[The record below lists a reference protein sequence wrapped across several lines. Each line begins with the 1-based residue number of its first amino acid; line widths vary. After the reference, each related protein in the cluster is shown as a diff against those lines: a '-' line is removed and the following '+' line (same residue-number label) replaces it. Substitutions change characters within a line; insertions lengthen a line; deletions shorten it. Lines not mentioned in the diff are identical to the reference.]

1 MLAAVV
7 AGVTGT
13 LSPILGESGTPK
25 RGPTGKQERL
35 GGVASGKQERLR
47 PSQGLEIIVMVGE
60 EGGRMAALNAD
71 SALSETAPPSEQIDL
86 FTESL
91 ISAPLRDDR
100 ATMEFPFFALQ
111 KRPLLVP
118 IVYQD
123 GNVSIRISP
132 GERGVA
138 TIWDKDVL
146 IYLSSLINGKI
157 ERGEEV
163 SRTVRIAAYD
173 MLRVTRR
180 HTGKNGYQEIY
191 DALFRLRS
199 TTITTDIQSGGE
211 RETRGFGWIDSFRI
225 LTKENKAGNRVMQRL
240 EITLNDWTF
249 RALVKDRRVLAI
261 NPAYFDLTGGLE
273 RRLYEIARKHV
284 GRQSEWKVSLLQLAK
299 KCGTMQRN
307 LRRFKF
313 DLKELAELDRLPDYQ
328 MFLVNDHASPTTKAL
343 EAIDIKGTRGVKRT
357 PNEAVFVVF
366 KPRPRALALPS
377 PDIAVEAA

>member
-1 MLAAVV
+1 MNAQ
-7 AGVTGT
+7 
-13 LSPILGESGTPK
+13 LGSGTEVVLA
-25 RGPTGKQERL
+25 G
-35 GGVASGKQERLR
+35 
-47 PSQGLEIIVMVGE
+47 
-60 EGGRMAALNAD
+60 D
-71 SALSETAPPSEQIDL
+71 QIDL
-86 FTESL
+86 FVESL
-91 ISAPLRDDR
+91 VAAPLRDDR

-111 KRPLLVP
+111 KRPLLTP
-118 IVYQD
+118 ITYQD

-132 GERGVA
+132 GERGIA

-146 IYLSSLINGKI
+146 IYLSSLINSKI
-157 ERGEEV
+157 ELGKEV

-180 HTGKNGYQEIY
+180 HTGKKGYQEVY

-225 LTKENKAGNRVMQRL
+225 LTRENRTGHRVMQGL

-284 GRQSEWKVSLLQLAK
+284 GRQAEWRVSLQLLAK
-299 KCGTMQRN
+299 KCGSMQRN

-313 DLKELAELDRLPDYQ
+313 DLKELAKLDRLPDYQ
-328 MFLVNDHASPTTKAL
+328 MFLINDHSSPTTKAL
-343 EAIDIKGTRGVKRT
+343 QAVGMKGVKGAKRT
-357 PNEAVFVVF
+357 PNEAVLVVF
-366 KPRPRALALPS
+366 KPRTRTPAIDA
-377 PDIAVEAA
+377 EAA

>member
-1 MLAAVV
+1 MVRSGRSRIVDRVGTEVVLA
-7 AGVTGT
+7 
-13 LSPILGESGTPK
+13 
-25 RGPTGKQERL
+25 Q
-35 GGVASGKQERLR
+35 
-47 PSQGLEIIVMVGE
+47 
-60 EGGRMAALNAD
+60 N
-71 SALSETAPPSEQIDL
+71 QIDL
-86 FTESL
+86 FVESL
-91 ISAPLRDDR
+91 VAAPLRDDR

-111 KRPLLVP
+111 KRPLLTP
-118 IVYQD
+118 ITYHD

-146 IYLSSLINGKI
+146 IYLSSLINAKI

-173 MLRVTRR
+173 MLRVTKR

-225 LTKENKAGNRVMQRL
+225 LTRERKGGSRVMQGL

-261 NPAYFDLTGGLE
+261 NPAYFGLTGGLE

-284 GRQSEWKVSLLQLAK
+284 GRQTEWRCSLMQLAK

-313 DLKELAELDRLPDYQ
+313 DLKALAELDRLPDYQ
-328 MFLVNDHASPTTKAL
+328 MFLINDHASATAKAL
-343 EAIDIKGTRGVKRT
+343 QAGGMKGVKGAKRT
-357 PNEAVFVVF
+357 PNEAVLVVF
-366 KPRPRALALPS
+366 KPRLARQELL
-377 PDIAVEAA
+377 EAS

>member
-1 MLAAVV
+1 MAPLNPAMAGSEV
-7 AGVTGT
+7 AI
-13 LSPILGESGTPK
+13 SSG
-25 RGPTGKQERL
+25 
-35 GGVASGKQERLR
+35 
-47 PSQGLEIIVMVGE
+47 
-60 EGGRMAALNAD
+60 
-71 SALSETAPPSEQIDL
+71 QIDL
-86 FTESL
+86 FVESL
-91 ISAPLRDDR
+91 VSAPLRDDR

-111 KRPLLVP
+111 KRPLLTP
-118 IVYQD
+118 IIYQD
-123 GNVSIRISP
+123 GNVTIRISP
-132 GERGVA
+132 GERGIA
-138 TIWDKDVL
+138 SIWDKDVL
-146 IYLSSLINGKI
+146 IYLSSLINAKI

-173 MLRVTRR
+173 LLRVTRR

-225 LTKENKAGNRVMQRL
+225 LTKDNKAGSRVMQGL

-249 RALVKDRRVLAI
+249 RALVKDRRVLSI

-284 GRQSEWKVSLLQLAK
+284 GRQTEWKVSLLQLAK

-328 MFLVNDHASPTTKAL
+328 MFLVNDHSSPTAKAMQSL
-343 EAIDIKGTRGVKRT
+343 GMKAVKGAKRT
-357 PNEAVFVVF
+357 PNEAVLVLF
-366 KPRPRALALPS
+366 KPRTSSIA
-377 PDIAVEAA
+377 DIVVEAA

>member
-1 MLAAVV
+1 M
-7 AGVTGT
+7 
-13 LSPILGESGTPK
+13 
-25 RGPTGKQERL
+25 
-35 GGVASGKQERLR
+35 
-47 PSQGLEIIVMVGE
+47 
-60 EGGRMAALNAD
+60 EGGSMAALSTGMAG
-71 SALSETAPPSEQIDL
+71 SEVVLAGEQIDL
-86 FTESL
+86 FVESL
-91 ISAPLRDDR
+91 VSAPLRDDR

-111 KRPLLVP
+111 KRPLLTP
-118 IVYQD
+118 ILYQD

-132 GERGVA
+132 GERGIA
-138 TIWDKDVL
+138 SIWDKDVL
-146 IYLSSLINGKI
+146 IYLSSLINAKI

-180 HTGKNGYQEIY
+180 HTGKNGYQEMY

-225 LTKENKAGNRVMQRL
+225 LTKENKAGSRVMQGL

-249 RALVKDRRVLAI
+249 RALVKDRRVLSI

-284 GRQSEWKVSLLQLAK
+284 GRQAEWKVSLLLLAK

-328 MFLVNDHASPTTKAL
+328 MFLVNDHSSPTTKAL
-343 EAIDIKGTRGVKRT
+343 QAVGMKGVKGAKRT
-357 PNEAVFVVF
+357 PNEAVIVVF
-366 KPRPRALALPS
+366 KPRAASVPE
-377 PDIAVEAA
+377 ITIEAA

>member
-1 MLAAVV
+1 MDTSMLAGSEVV
-7 AGVTGT
+7 
-13 LSPILGESGTPK
+13 
-25 RGPTGKQERL
+25 L
-35 GGVASGKQERLR
+35 GG
-47 PSQGLEIIVMVGE
+47 
-60 EGGRMAALNAD
+60 
-71 SALSETAPPSEQIDL
+71 EQIDL
-86 FTESL
+86 FVESL
-91 ISAPLRDDR
+91 VAAPLRDDR

-111 KRPLLVP
+111 KRPLLMP
-118 IVYQD
+118 ITYQD

-132 GERGVA
+132 GERGIA

-146 IYLSSLINGKI
+146 IYLSSLINSKI

-173 MLRVTRR
+173 MLRVTKR
-180 HTGKNGYQEIY
+180 HTGKNGYQEMY

-225 LTKENKAGNRVMQRL
+225 LTRESRAGSRVMQGL

-284 GRQSEWKVSLLQLAK
+284 GRQTEWKISLLLLAK

-313 DLKELAELDRLPDYQ
+313 DLKALAELDRLPDYQ
-328 MFLVNDHASPTTKAL
+328 MFLVNDHFSPVAKSLQAVGM
-343 EAIDIKGTRGVKRT
+343 KGVKGAKRT
-357 PNEAVFVVF
+357 PNEAVLVVF
-366 KPRPRALALPS
+366 KPRARAPTDVVL
-377 PDIAVEAA
+377 EAA

>member
-1 MLAAVV
+1 MAV
-7 AGVTGT
+7 TISMQDS
-13 LSPILGESGTPK
+13 LEPS
-25 RGPTGKQERL
+25 PTGQQTELFIKTL
-35 GGVASGKQERLR
+35 VSASLR
-47 PSQGLEIIVMVGE
+47 G
-60 EGGRMAALNAD
+60 
-71 SALSETAPPSEQIDL
+71 
-86 FTESL
+86 
-91 ISAPLRDDR
+91 DR

-111 KRPLLVP
+111 KRPLLTP
-118 IVYQD
+118 IIYQD
-123 GNVSIRISP
+123 GNVAIRISP
-132 GERGVA
+132 GERGIA

-146 IYLSSLINGKI
+146 IYLSSLINSKI

-163 SRTVRIAAYD
+163 SRTVRIAAFD
-173 MLRVTRR
+173 LLRVTRR

-199 TTITTDIQSGGE
+199 TTITTDIQSDGE

-225 LTKENKAGNRVMQRL
+225 LTKENKAGNRVMQGL

-284 GRQSEWKVSLLQLAK
+284 GRQAEWKVSLLLLAK

-328 MFLVNDHASPTTKAL
+328 MFLINDHSSPTAKAM
-343 EAIDIKGTRGVKRT
+343 EAAGMRGTRGAKRT
-357 PNEAVFVVF
+357 PNEAVIVVF
-366 KPRPRALALPS
+366 KPRSKAVS
-377 PDIAVEAA
+377 PASECSEAA

>member
-1 MLAAVV
+1 MAAVDPV
-7 AGVTGT
+7 PAETELVVTKG
-13 LSPILGESGTPK
+13 
-25 RGPTGKQERL
+25 
-35 GGVASGKQERLR
+35 
-47 PSQGLEIIVMVGE
+47 
-60 EGGRMAALNAD
+60 
-71 SALSETAPPSEQIDL
+71 QIDL
-86 FTESL
+86 FVETL
-91 ISAPLRDDR
+91 VTAPLRDDR

-111 KRPLLVP
+111 KRPLMTP
-118 IVYQD
+118 ILYQD
-123 GNVSIRISP
+123 GNVAIRISP
-132 GERGVA
+132 GERGIA
-138 TIWDKDVL
+138 SIWDKDVL
-146 IYLSSLINGKI
+146 IYLSSLINSKI

-173 MLRVTRR
+173 LLRVTRR

-225 LTKENKAGNRVMQRL
+225 LTRENRAGNRVMQGL

-284 GRQSEWKVSLLQLAK
+284 GRQAEWRVSLLQLAK
-299 KCGTMQRN
+299 KCGTMQQN

-313 DLKELAELDRLPDYQ
+313 DLKAIAEVDRLPDYQ
-328 MFLVNDHASPTTKAL
+328 MFLVNDHSSEVAKAL
-343 EAIDIKGTRGVKRT
+343 QSLGMKGVKGAKRT
-357 PNEAVFVVF
+357 PNEAVIVVF
-366 KPRPRALALPS
+366 KPRQATIEAE
-377 PDIAVEAA
+377 IEAA

>member
-1 MLAAVV
+1 LDKSLS
-7 AGVTGT
+7 AGT
-13 LSPILGESGTPK
+13 
-25 RGPTGKQERL
+25 
-35 GGVASGKQERLR
+35 
-47 PSQGLEIIVMVGE
+47 EIVFAG
-60 EGGRMAALNAD
+60 
-71 SALSETAPPSEQIDL
+71 EQIDL
-86 FTESL
+86 FVESL
-91 ISAPLRDDR
+91 VAAPLRDDR

-111 KRPLLVP
+111 KRPLLTP
-118 IVYQD
+118 ITYQD

-132 GERGVA
+132 GERGIA

-146 IYLSSLINGKI
+146 IYLSTLINSKI

-163 SRTVRIAAYD
+163 SRTVRLAAYD

-180 HTGKNGYQEIY
+180 HTGKKGYQEIY

-211 RETRGFGWIDSFRI
+211 RETRGFGWVDSFRI
-225 LTKENKAGNRVMQRL
+225 LTRENRAGNRVMQGL

-284 GRQSEWKVSLLQLAK
+284 GRQAEWRVSLMLLAK

-328 MFLVNDHASPTTKAL
+328 MFLINDHTSPTAKAMQ
-343 EAIDIKGTRGVKRT
+343 AAGMKGVKGAKRT
-357 PNEAVFVVF
+357 PNEAVLVVF
-366 KPRPRALALPS
+366 RPRQRAIS
-377 PDIAVEAA
+377 EAAKAA

>member
-1 MLAAVV
+1 MPVVSSELA
-7 AGVTGT
+7 
-13 LSPILGESGTPK
+13 
-25 RGPTGKQERL
+25 
-35 GGVASGKQERLR
+35 
-47 PSQGLEIIVMVGE
+47 GLEVVIPG
-60 EGGRMAALNAD
+60 
-71 SALSETAPPSEQIDL
+71 EQIDL
-86 FTESL
+86 FVETMAA
-91 ISAPLRDDR
+91 APLRNDR

-111 KRPLLVP
+111 KRPLMTP
-118 IVYQD
+118 ITYQD
-123 GNVSIRISP
+123 GNVTIRVSP
-132 GERGVA
+132 GERGIA
-138 TIWDKDVL
+138 SIWDKDVL
-146 IYLSSLINGKI
+146 IYLSSLINAKI

-225 LTKENKAGNRVMQRL
+225 LTKENKAGNKVMQGL

-284 GRQSEWKVSLLQLAK
+284 GRQAEWKVSLLLLAK

-328 MFLVNDHASPTTKAL
+328 MFLINDHSSATAKAL
-343 EAIDIKGTRGVKRT
+343 QAIGLKGVRGAKRT
-357 PNEAVFVVF
+357 PNEAVLVVF
-366 KPRPRALALPS
+366 KPR
-377 PDIAVEAA
+377 VAAIDTEIEVA

>member
-1 MLAAVV
+1 
-7 AGVTGT
+7 
-13 LSPILGESGTPK
+13 
-25 RGPTGKQERL
+25 
-35 GGVASGKQERLR
+35 
-47 PSQGLEIIVMVGE
+47 
-60 EGGRMAALNAD
+60 
-71 SALSETAPPSEQIDL
+71 
-86 FTESL
+86 
-91 ISAPLRDDR
+91 
-100 ATMEFPFFALQ
+100 MEFPFFALQ
-111 KRPLLVP
+111 KRPLLMP
-118 IVYQD
+118 ILYQD

-132 GERGVA
+132 GERGIA

-146 IYLSSLINGKI
+146 IYLSSLINAKI
-157 ERGEEV
+157 ERGEAV
-163 SRTVRIAAYD
+163 CRTVRIAAYD

-225 LTKENKAGNRVMQRL
+225 LTKENKAGNRVMQGL

-284 GRQSEWKVSLLQLAK
+284 GKQNEWRVSLLLLAK

-328 MFLVNDHASPTTKAL
+328 MFLINDHSSPITKAM
-343 EAIDIKGTRGVKRT
+343 EAGGMKVVKGAKRT
-357 PNEAVFVVF
+357 PNEAVIVVF
-366 KPRPRALALPS
+366 KPRMSVLLAP
-377 PDIAVEAA
+377 

>member
-1 MLAAVV
+1 MAETTSVLDSPEP
-7 AGVTGT
+7 VT
-13 LSPILGESGTPK
+13 
-25 RGPTGKQERL
+25 TGQ
-35 GGVASGKQERLR
+35 
-47 PSQGLEIIVMVGE
+47 
-60 EGGRMAALNAD
+60 
-71 SALSETAPPSEQIDL
+71 QIDL
-86 FTESL
+86 FVETLVSV
-91 ISAPLRDDR
+91 PLRDDR

-111 KRPLLVP
+111 KRPLLTP
-118 IVYQD
+118 IIYQD
-123 GNVSIRISP
+123 GNVAIRISP
-132 GERGVA
+132 GERGIA

-146 IYLSSLINGKI
+146 IYLSSLINSRI

-163 SRTVRIAAYD
+163 SRTVCITAHD
-173 MLRVTRR
+173 LLRVTRR

-225 LTKENKAGNRVMQRL
+225 LTKENKAGNRVMQGL

-284 GRQSEWKVSLLQLAK
+284 GRQTEWKVSLLLLAK

-328 MFLVNDHASPTTKAL
+328 LFLINDHSSPTAKAM
-343 EAIDIKGTRGVKRT
+343 EAAGMKGTRGAKRT
-357 PNEAVFVVF
+357 PNEAVIVVF
-366 KPRPRALALPS
+366 KPRNKTAS
-377 PDIAVEAA
+377 PATECSEAA

>member
-1 MLAAVV
+1 MAVLNPVV
-7 AGVTGT
+7 AGSEVAI
-13 LSPILGESGTPK
+13 P
-25 RGPTGKQERL
+25 
-35 GGVASGKQERLR
+35 GG
-47 PSQGLEIIVMVGE
+47 
-60 EGGRMAALNAD
+60 
-71 SALSETAPPSEQIDL
+71 QIDL
-86 FTESL
+86 FVESL
-91 ISAPLRDDR
+91 VSAPLRDDR

-111 KRPLLVP
+111 KRPLLTP
-118 IVYQD
+118 ITYQD

-132 GERGVA
+132 GERGIA
-138 TIWDKDVL
+138 SIWDKDVL
-146 IYLSSLINGKI
+146 IYLSSLINAKI

-163 SRTVRIAAYD
+163 SRTVCIAAYD
-173 MLRVTRR
+173 LLRVTRR

-225 LTKENKAGNRVMQRL
+225 LTRENKAGSRVMQGL

-249 RALVKDRRVLAI
+249 RALVKDRRVLSI

-284 GRQSEWKVSLLQLAK
+284 GRQTEWKVSLLQLAK

-328 MFLVNDHASPTTKAL
+328 MFLVNDHSSPTAKAL
-343 EAIDIKGTRGVKRT
+343 QSMGAKGVKGAKRT
-357 PNEAVFVVF
+357 PNEAVIVVF
-366 KPRPRALALPS
+366 KPRGAVF
-377 PDIAVEAA
+377 PDIVVEAG

>member
-1 MLAAVV
+1 
-7 AGVTGT
+7 
-13 LSPILGESGTPK
+13 
-25 RGPTGKQERL
+25 
-35 GGVASGKQERLR
+35 
-47 PSQGLEIIVMVGE
+47 
-60 EGGRMAALNAD
+60 MAALNTEEAGPEVVL
-71 SALSETAPPSEQIDL
+71 AGEQIDL
-86 FTESL
+86 FVESL
-91 ISAPLRDDR
+91 VSAPLRDDR

-111 KRPLLVP
+111 KRPLLTP
-118 IVYQD
+118 ILYQD

-132 GERGVA
+132 GERGIA
-138 TIWDKDVL
+138 SIWDKDVL
-146 IYLSSLINGKI
+146 IYLSSLINAKI

-199 TTITTDIQSGGE
+199 TTITTDIRSGGE

-225 LTKENKAGNRVMQRL
+225 LTKENRAGSKVMQGL

-249 RALVKDRRVLAI
+249 RALVKDRRVLSI

-284 GRQSEWKVSLLQLAK
+284 GRQPEWKVSLLLLAK

-328 MFLVNDHASPTTKAL
+328 MFLVNDHSSPTTKAL
-343 EAIDIKGTRGVKRT
+343 QAVGMKGVKGAKRT
-357 PNEAVFVVF
+357 PNEAVIVVF
-366 KPRPRALALPS
+366 KPRTTSVPE
-377 PDIAVEAA
+377 ITVEAE

>member
-1 MLAAVV
+1 M
-7 AGVTGT
+7 
-13 LSPILGESGTPK
+13 P
-25 RGPTGKQERL
+25 
-35 GGVASGKQERLR
+35 VASSELAGSE
-47 PSQGLEIIVMVGE
+47 MVLPG
-60 EGGRMAALNAD
+60 
-71 SALSETAPPSEQIDL
+71 EQIDL
-86 FTESL
+86 FVESMVA
-91 ISAPLRDDR
+91 APLRNDR

-111 KRPLLVP
+111 KRPLMTP
-118 IVYQD
+118 ITYQD
-123 GNVSIRISP
+123 GNVTIRVSP
-132 GERGVA
+132 GERGIA
-138 TIWDKDVL
+138 SIWDKDVL
-146 IYLSSLINGKI
+146 IYLSSLINAKI

-225 LTKENKAGNRVMQRL
+225 LTKENKTGNKVMQGL

-284 GRQSEWKVSLLQLAK
+284 GRQSEWKVSLLLLAK

-328 MFLVNDHASPTTKAL
+328 MFLINDHSSPVAKSLQA
-343 EAIDIKGTRGVKRT
+343 AGMKGVKGGKRT
-357 PNEAVFVVF
+357 PNEAVIVVF
-366 KPRPRALALPS
+366 RPRGAVI
-377 PDIAVEAA
+377 PDIIVEAA

>member
-1 MLAAVV
+1 MILSSSDVGASDAVT
-7 AGVTGT
+7 AG
-13 LSPILGESGTPK
+13 P
-25 RGPTGKQERL
+25 
-35 GGVASGKQERLR
+35 
-47 PSQGLEIIVMVGE
+47 
-60 EGGRMAALNAD
+60 
-71 SALSETAPPSEQIDL
+71 QIDL
-86 FTESL
+86 FVDSL
-91 ISAPLRDDR
+91 VSAPLRDDR

-111 KRPLLVP
+111 KRPLLTP

-146 IYLSSLINGKI
+146 IYLSSLINAKI
-157 ERGEEV
+157 ERGEAV
-163 SRTVRIAAYD
+163 DRTVRIAAYD

-225 LTKENKAGNRVMQRL
+225 LTRENKAGSRVMQGL

-284 GRQSEWKVSLLQLAK
+284 GRQAEWKVSLLLLAK

-313 DLKELAELDRLPDYQ
+313 DLKELAERDRLPDYQ
-328 MFLVNDHASPTTKAL
+328 LFLVNDHSSSTAKAM
-343 EAIDIKGTRGVKRT
+343 EAGGMKGAKGAKRT
-357 PNEAVFVVF
+357 PNEAVIVVF
-366 KPRPRALALPS
+366 KPRPRAAPCPELVLTVVAS
-377 PDIAVEAA
+377 TC

>member
-1 MLAAVV
+1 MAVLNPMV
-7 AGVTGT
+7 AGSEVAI
-13 LSPILGESGTPK
+13 P
-25 RGPTGKQERL
+25 
-35 GGVASGKQERLR
+35 GG
-47 PSQGLEIIVMVGE
+47 
-60 EGGRMAALNAD
+60 
-71 SALSETAPPSEQIDL
+71 QIDL
-86 FTESL
+86 FVESL
-91 ISAPLRDDR
+91 VSAPLRDDR

-111 KRPLLVP
+111 KRPLMTP
-118 IVYQD
+118 IFYQD

-132 GERGVA
+132 GERGIA
-138 TIWDKDVL
+138 SIWDKDVL
-146 IYLSSLINGKI
+146 IYLSSLINAKI

-173 MLRVTRR
+173 LLRVTRR

-225 LTKENKAGNRVMQRL
+225 LTRENKAGSRVMQGL

-249 RALVKDRRVLAI
+249 RALVKDRRVLSI
-261 NPAYFDLTGGLE
+261 NPTYFDLTGGLE

-284 GRQSEWKVSLLQLAK
+284 GRQTEWKVSLLQLAK

-328 MFLVNDHASPTTKAL
+328 MFLVNDHSSPTAKAL
-343 EAIDIKGTRGVKRT
+343 QSMGMKGVKGAKRT
-357 PNEAVFVVF
+357 PNEAVIVVF
-366 KPRPRALALPS
+366 KPRGAAI
-377 PDIAVEAA
+377 PDIVVDAA

>member
-1 MLAAVV
+1 MV
-7 AGVTGT
+7 ALTSELEASELV
-13 LSPILGESGTPK
+13 PSG
-25 RGPTGKQERL
+25 Q
-35 GGVASGKQERLR
+35 
-47 PSQGLEIIVMVGE
+47 
-60 EGGRMAALNAD
+60 
-71 SALSETAPPSEQIDL
+71 QIDL
-86 FTESL
+86 FVEGL

-111 KRPLLVP
+111 KRPLLMP
-118 IVYQD
+118 LIYQD

-132 GERGVA
+132 GERGIA

-146 IYLSSLINGKI
+146 IYLSSLINSKI

-173 MLRVTRR
+173 LLRVTRR

-225 LTKENKAGNRVMQRL
+225 LTKENKAGNRVMQGL

-284 GRQSEWKVSLLQLAK
+284 GRQAEWKVSLLLLAK

-328 MFLVNDHASPTTKAL
+328 MFLVNDHSSPMAKAMV
-343 EAIDIKGTRGVKRT
+343 AGGMKGVKGGTKRT
-357 PNEAVFVVF
+357 PNEAVLVVF
-366 KPRPRALALPS
+366 KPRVRALPS
-377 PDIAVEAA
+377 PDVEIEAA

>member
-1 MLAAVV
+1 M
-7 AGVTGT
+7 
-13 LSPILGESGTPK
+13 
-25 RGPTGKQERL
+25 
-35 GGVASGKQERLR
+35 
-47 PSQGLEIIVMVGE
+47 
-60 EGGRMAALNAD
+60 EGGRMAALSTEIAG
-71 SALSETAPPSEQIDL
+71 SEVVLAGEQIDL
-86 FTESL
+86 FVESL
-91 ISAPLRDDR
+91 VAAPLRDDR

-111 KRPLLVP
+111 KRPLLTP
-118 IVYQD
+118 ITYQD

-132 GERGVA
+132 GERGIA

-146 IYLSSLINGKI
+146 IYLSSLINSKI
-157 ERGEEV
+157 ERNEKV

-199 TTITTDIQSGGE
+199 TTITTDIQSGVE
-211 RETRGFGWIDSFRI
+211 REMRGFGWIDSFRI
-225 LTKENKAGNRVMQRL
+225 LTKETKAGKRMMQGL

-284 GRQSEWKVSLLQLAK
+284 GRQAEWRVSLLLLAK

-313 DLKELAELDRLPDYQ
+313 DLKEIAELDRLPDYQ
-328 MFLVNDHASPTTKAL
+328 MFLVNDHSSPTAKAL
-343 EAIDIKGTRGVKRT
+343 QAVGMKGVKGAKRT
-357 PNEAVFVVF
+357 PNEAVLVVF
-366 KPRPRALALPS
+366 KPRPRS
-377 PDIAVEAA
+377 VIDVVDAA

>member
-1 MLAAVV
+1 MPMVLVEVV
-7 AGVTGT
+7 RMDA
-13 LSPILGESGTPK
+13 LGPDAK
-25 RGPTGKQERL
+25 
-35 GGVASGKQERLR
+35 ASDVN
-47 PSQGLEIIVMVGE
+47 SE
-60 EGGRMAALNAD
+60 E
-71 SALSETAPPSEQIDL
+71 PQIDL
-86 FTESL
+86 FVDTL
-91 ISAPLRDDR
+91 MSAPLRDDR

-111 KRPLLVP
+111 KRPLLTP

-146 IYLSSLINGKI
+146 IYLSSLINAKL
-157 ERGEEV
+157 ERGEKV
-163 SRTVRIAAYD
+163 DRTVRIAAYD
-173 MLRVTRR
+173 LLRATRR

-199 TTITTDIQSGGE
+199 TTITTDIKSGGE
-211 RETRGFGWIDSFRI
+211 CETRGFGWIDSFR
-225 LTKENKAGNRVMQRL
+225 LLYRENKAGNRVMQGL

-284 GRQSEWKVSLLQLAK
+284 GRQSEWKVSLLLLAK

-313 DLKELAELDRLPDYQ
+313 DLKELAERDRLPDYQ
-328 MFLVNDHASPTTKAL
+328 LFLVNDHSSVTAKAL
-343 EAIDIKGTRGVKRT
+343 EAGGMRGTKGAKRT
-357 PNEAVFVVF
+357 PNEAVIVVF
-366 KPRPRALALPS
+366 KPRARALPCPGLVIDTES
-377 PDIAVEAA
+377 LSC

>member
-1 MLAAVV
+1 MAVLSTDGAGSEVVLA
-7 AGVTGT
+7 G
-13 LSPILGESGTPK
+13 
-25 RGPTGKQERL
+25 
-35 GGVASGKQERLR
+35 
-47 PSQGLEIIVMVGE
+47 
-60 EGGRMAALNAD
+60 
-71 SALSETAPPSEQIDL
+71 EQIDL
-86 FTESL
+86 FVESL
-91 ISAPLRDDR
+91 VSAPLRDDR

-111 KRPLLVP
+111 KRPLLTP
-118 IVYQD
+118 IFYQD

-132 GERGVA
+132 GERGIA
-138 TIWDKDVL
+138 SIWDKDVL
-146 IYLSSLINGKI
+146 IYLSSLINAKI

-173 MLRVTRR
+173 LLRVTRR

-225 LTKENKAGNRVMQRL
+225 LTKENKVGSRVMQGL

-249 RALVKDRRVLAI
+249 RALVKDRRVLSI

-284 GRQSEWKVSLLQLAK
+284 GRQTEWRVSLLQLAK

-328 MFLVNDHASPTTKAL
+328 MFLVNDHSSPTAKAL
-343 EAIDIKGTRGVKRT
+343 QSIGMKSVKGAKRT
-357 PNEAVFVVF
+357 PNEAVIVLF
-366 KPRPRALALPS
+366 KPRGTPI
-377 PDIAVEAA
+377 PDIIVEVA

>member
-1 MLAAVV
+1 M
-7 AGVTGT
+7 T
-13 LSPILGESGTPK
+13 
-25 RGPTGKQERL
+25 
-35 GGVASGKQERLR
+35 
-47 PSQGLEIIVMVGE
+47 
-60 EGGRMAALNAD
+60 ALT
-71 SALSETAPPSEQIDL
+71 SALDNSEQISTGPQIDM
-86 FTESL
+86 FVESL
-91 ISAPLRDDR
+91 VSAPLRDDR

-111 KRPLLVP
+111 KRPLLTP
-118 IVYQD
+118 IIYQD
-123 GNVSIRISP
+123 GNVAIRISP
-132 GERGVA
+132 GERGIA

-146 IYLSSLINGKI
+146 IYLSSLINSKL

-173 MLRVTRR
+173 LLRVTRR

-225 LTKENKAGNRVMQRL
+225 LTKENKAGTRIMQGL

-249 RALVKDRRVLAI
+249 RALVMDRRVLAI

-284 GRQSEWKVSLLQLAK
+284 GRQAEWKVSLLLLAK

-328 MFLVNDHASPTTKAL
+328 LFLINDHASPIAKAMK
-343 EAIDIKGTRGVKRT
+343 AAGMRGTRGAKRA
-357 PNEAVFVVF
+357 PNEAVIVVF
-366 KPRPRALALPS
+366 RPRVRNIPVPS
-377 PDIAVEAA
+377 TSTPTP

>member
-1 MLAAVV
+1 MLAGSEVV
-7 AGVTGT
+7 LAG
-13 LSPILGESGTPK
+13 
-25 RGPTGKQERL
+25 
-35 GGVASGKQERLR
+35 
-47 PSQGLEIIVMVGE
+47 
-60 EGGRMAALNAD
+60 D
-71 SALSETAPPSEQIDL
+71 QIDL
-86 FTESL
+86 VVESL
-91 ISAPLRDDR
+91 VAAPLRDDR

-111 KRPLLVP
+111 KRPLLAP
-118 IVYQD
+118 ITYQD

-132 GERGVA
+132 GERGIA

-146 IYLSSLINGKI
+146 IYLSSLINSKI

-173 MLRVTRR
+173 MLRVTKR

-225 LTKENKAGNRVMQRL
+225 LTRENRAGSRVMQGL

-284 GRQSEWKVSLLQLAK
+284 GRQAEWKISLLLLAK

-313 DLKELAELDRLPDYQ
+313 DLKALAELDRLPDYQ
-328 MFLVNDHASPTTKAL
+328 MFLVNDHSSAVAKSL
-343 EAIDIKGTRGVKRT
+343 QSVGMKGVRSTKRT
-357 PNEAVFVVF
+357 PNESVLVVF
-366 KPRPRALALPS
+366 KPRGRPLAEVAM
-377 PDIAVEAA
+377 DAQ

>member
-1 MLAAVV
+1 MAVFDE
-7 AGVTGT
+7 
-13 LSPILGESGTPK
+13 ESGAST
-25 RGPTGKQERL
+25 L
-35 GGVASGKQERLR
+35 VASGQ
-47 PSQGLEIIVMVGE
+47 
-60 EGGRMAALNAD
+60 
-71 SALSETAPPSEQIDL
+71 QIDL
-86 FTESL
+86 FVESL
-91 ISAPLRDDR
+91 VAAPLRDDR

-111 KRPLLVP
+111 KRPLLTP
-118 IVYQD
+118 IIYQD

-132 GERGVA
+132 GERGIA
-138 TIWDKDVL
+138 SIWDKDVL
-146 IYLSSLINGKI
+146 IYLSSLINSKI

-211 RETRGFGWIDSFRI
+211 RETLGCGWVDSFRI

-284 GRQSEWKVSLLQLAK
+284 GRQAEWKVSLLQLAK

-328 MFLVNDHASPTTKAL
+328 LFLINDHSSPLAKAM
-343 EAIDIKGTRGVKRT
+343 AVGGMKGTKGTKRT
-357 PNEAVFVVF
+357 PNEAVLVVF
-366 KPRPRALALPS
+366 RPRSRTLPA
-377 PDIAVEAA
+377 PDTMVEAG

>member
-1 MLAAVV
+1 MARQPAGTDV
-7 AGVTGT
+7 ALTG
-13 LSPILGESGTPK
+13 
-25 RGPTGKQERL
+25 
-35 GGVASGKQERLR
+35 
-47 PSQGLEIIVMVGE
+47 
-60 EGGRMAALNAD
+60 D
-71 SALSETAPPSEQIDL
+71 QIDM
-86 FTESL
+86 FVESL
-91 ISAPLRDDR
+91 IAAPLRDDR

-111 KRPLLVP
+111 KRPLLTP

-132 GERGVA
+132 GERGIA

-146 IYLSSLINGKI
+146 IYLSSLINSKI
-157 ERGEEV
+157 ERDEEV

-225 LTKENKAGNRVMQRL
+225 LTRENLAGNRVMQGL
-240 EITLNDWTF
+240 EIMLNDWTF

-261 NPAYFDLTGGLE
+261 NPAYFDLTDGLE

-284 GRQSEWKVSLLQLAK
+284 GHQAEWRISLLKLAK

-313 DLKELAELDRLPDYQ
+313 DLKEIAEVDRLPDYQ
-328 MFLVNDHASPTTKAL
+328 MFLINDHSSPASKAL
-343 EAIDIKGTRGVKRT
+343 QATGMKGVKGAKRT
-357 PNEAVFVVF
+357 PNEAVLVVF
-366 KPRPRALALPS
+366 KPRPPTIEA
-377 PDIAVEAA
+377 EAA